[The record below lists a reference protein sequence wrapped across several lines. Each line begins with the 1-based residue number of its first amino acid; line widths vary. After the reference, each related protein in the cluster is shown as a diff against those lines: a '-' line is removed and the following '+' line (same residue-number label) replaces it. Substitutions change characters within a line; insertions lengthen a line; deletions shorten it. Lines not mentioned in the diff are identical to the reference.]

1 MSRKRLYPG
10 CGRAGRDIV
19 VAGGTASTSSEIL
32 DLDSLTWRAGPA
44 VNATKSYGHPAA
56 VQLAETFLLV
66 GGKDQGDGDIDAV
79 LEYDPA
85 GEAWITR
92 NETVPGS
99 TGGENLIVV
108 AVPDEFRD
116 C

>member
-1 MSRKRLYPG
+1 MIPAIYFQGS
-10 CGRAGRDIV
+10 
-19 VAGGTASTSSEIL
+19 AS
-32 DLDSLTWRAGPA
+32 
-44 VNATKSYGHPAA
+44 

-66 GGKDQGDGDIDAV
+66 GGKDRNDDIDAV

-85 GEAWITR
+85 TEAWITR
-92 NETVPGS
+92 NETVIGS

-108 AVPDEFRD
+108 GVPDEFRD